1 MFRISNVTDKDKDF
15 WFTLDGHFK
24 EQEFA
29 LKVRDKRGYVIWD
42 DDNPVG
48 ILRYGLFWDNT
59 PFLNLIYLVESYR
72 RRGFGEKAISY
83 WEEEMRL
90 LGYKAVMTST
100 QVDEDA
106 QHFYRKI
113 GYKDVGG
120 LVLEIPGYEQ
130 PMEMFMMKSL

>member
-1 MFRISNVTDKDKDF
+1 MFRISNVTDNDKDF
-15 WFTLDGHFK
+15 WFTLDRHFK
-24 EQEFA
+24 EHEFS
-29 LKVRDKRGYVIWD
+29 LKVRDKRGYVIRD

-59 PFLNLIYLVESYR
+59 PFLNLIYFVESYR
-72 RRGFGEKAISY
+72 RRGFGKKAMSH
-83 WEEEMRL
+83 WEDEMRL

-106 QHFYRKI
+106 QYFYRKI
-113 GYKDVGG
+113 GYKDVGC
-120 LVLEIPGYEQ
+120 LVLEIPEYEQ